1 MNNQQIHMSHSKQV
15 KEHEVGNTLLRCI
28 FRWIKRGLQP
38 TDDCAALV
46 LFTCQWVG
54 VNIKS
59 SCKHNVEFSL
69 LMIVEMNTAGVI
81 EFSSHMR
88 GCAQT
93 QYSRARNICERQRT
107 VVRKEAAV

>member
-28 FRWIKRGLQP
+28 FGWIKRGLQS
-38 TDDCAALV
+38 TDDCVALV

-69 LMIVEMNTAGVI
+69 SMIEEMNIAGVI
-81 EFSSHMR
+81 EFSR
-88 GCAQT
+88 
-93 QYSRARNICERQRT
+93 ERLHTDT
-107 VVRKEAAV
+107 VQ

>member
-28 FRWIKRGLQP
+28 FGWIKRGLQP
-38 TDDCAALV
+38 TDDCAAVV

-69 LMIVEMNTAGVI
+69 SMIEEMNIAGVI
-81 EFSSHMR
+81 EFSR
-88 GCAQT
+88 
-93 QYSRARNICERQRT
+93 ERLRT
-107 VVRKEAAV
+107 DTVQ